1 MGKALE
7 ILTGFATAPDT
18 TITALTMA
26 TGDSLTIRDAVP
38 QPPENFAAYLLQV
51 WADVQ
56 LLDPILRIRSPRMHD
71 NTQGIRIRPELVNPK
86 PLLPWTPYPQKL
98 YPQDT
103 LTVEISGSSTSSDI
117 ESVSMLVYYPDLPGA
132 DGRFFSPAD
141 VLPRVKNIL
150 TVENTITEGTS
161 GSYTGSE
168 ALNAEF
174 DLLKSN
180 TDYALL
186 GYTFF
191 ETGDLNVCSVAWD
204 APDWA
209 NLRIGGPG
217 IGEGMGQLL
226 TKDWF
231 IRLSRAFN
239 LPLIPVFASGNIG
252 NVNVSVATDE
262 NGKTPIVT
270 SILGELGPAPARQAL
285 R

>member
-1 MGKALE
+1 MK
-7 ILTGFATAPDT
+7 FA
-18 TITALTMA
+18 
-26 TGDSLTIRDAVP
+26 
-38 QPPENFAAYLLQV
+38 E
-51 WADVQ
+51 
-56 LLDPILRIRSPRMHD
+56 
-71 NTQGIRIRPELVNPK
+71 RPF
-86 PLLPWTPYPQKL
+86 PQKL
-98 YPQDT
+98 FPQDT
-103 LTVEISGSSTSSDI
+103 LTVDLSGSSTSSDI
-117 ESVSMLVYYPDLPGA
+117 DSMSMLIYYPDLPGA

-141 VLPRVKNIL
+141 VLPRVKHL
-150 TVENTITEGTS
+150 VTVENTITEDTTGAYS
-161 GSYTGSE
+161 GSE

-191 ETGDLNVCSVAWD
+191 ETGDLNVCSVAFD

-231 IRLSRAFN
+231 IRISRAFN
-239 LPLIPVFASGNIG
+239 LPLVPVFASGNVA
-252 NVNVSVATDE
+252 NVNVSVLTDE

-270 SILGELGPAPARQAL
+270 SILGELGPAPQRQAL